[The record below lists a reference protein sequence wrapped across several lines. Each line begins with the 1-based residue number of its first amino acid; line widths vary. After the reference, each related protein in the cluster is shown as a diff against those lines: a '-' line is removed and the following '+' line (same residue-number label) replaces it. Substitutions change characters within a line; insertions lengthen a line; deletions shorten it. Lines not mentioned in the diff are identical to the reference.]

1 MMTGLLRLRWRSLL
15 PVLSGSPEWFTRVG
29 RQPVHTFSVSMRLG
43 IFRWTRRNPFGRA
56 LFVTRRY
63 CTTILLLMGKA
74 WWIASMFIVK
84 PVVETHEMISCRGND
99 RNLWISC
106 CRYFVEI
113 IKELKGQ
120 SVTDIEINA
129 DGTWSPI
136 EVEKESA
143 PEVRISFCFMQ
154 LFSCFRF

>member
-1 MMTGLLRLRWRSLL
+1 M
-15 PVLSGSPEWFTRVG
+15 
-29 RQPVHTFSVSMRLG
+29 
-43 IFRWTRRNPFGRA
+43 
-56 LFVTRRY
+56 
-63 CTTILLLMGKA
+63 
-74 WWIASMFIVK
+74 
-84 PVVETHEMISCRGND
+84 
-99 RNLWISC
+99 
-106 CRYFVEI
+106 EI